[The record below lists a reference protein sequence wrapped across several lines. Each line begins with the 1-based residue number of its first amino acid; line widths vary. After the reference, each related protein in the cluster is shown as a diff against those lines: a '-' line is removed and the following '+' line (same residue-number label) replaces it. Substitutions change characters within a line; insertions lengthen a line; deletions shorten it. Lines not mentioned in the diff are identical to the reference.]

1 MRILVLGGS
10 VFLGHTVA
18 TVARDA
24 GHEVSCLARGES
36 GSLPAGTRHVAA
48 DRSSPGA
55 YDAVRDQDWDA
66 VVDVSWQP
74 GFVRGAL
81 AALAPRAEHW
91 TYVSSCSVYATQ
103 DTPGAD
109 ESAPL
114 LEPLAADEAT
124 REEYGAAKAACEQAC
139 LETLGDRLHVARAGL
154 IAGPGDRSDRL
165 GYWPGR
171 FARGGNV
178 LVPAED
184 QAAQVVDVRD
194 LATYLLAVAE
204 RGDALVANA
213 VGERLRLQAVLAAA
227 REVAGHRT
235 EPVRASD
242 DWLVGQGVEP
252 YMGDESLPLWMPLP
266 DWGGFNDRADER
278 AVAAGLVRRPVA
290 DTLADALDDERRL
303 GLDRQPR
310 RAGLS
315 PAREA
320 ELVAAWR
327 AHG

>member
-1 MRILVLGGS
+1 M
-10 VFLGHTVA
+10 
-18 TVARDA
+18 
-24 GHEVSCLARGES
+24 
-36 GSLPAGTRHVAA
+36 RHVPA
-48 DRSSPGA
+48 DRSAPGA

-81 AALAPRAEHW
+81 TALAPRSRHW

-114 LEPLAADEAT
+114 LAPLAADEAT
-124 REEYGAAKAACEQAC
+124 REEYGEAKAACEAAC
-139 LETLGDRLHVARAGL
+139 LEALADRLHVARAGL

-171 FARGGNV
+171 FARGGDV
-178 LVPAED
+178 LVPAQD
-184 QAAQVVDVRD
+184 QATQVVDVRD
-194 LATYLLAVAE
+194 LAAYLLAVAE
-204 RGDALVANA
+204 RGDALVTNA
-213 VGERLRLQAVLAAA
+213 VGARLSMQDVLSTA
-227 REVAGHRT
+227 RQVAGHDA
-235 EPVRASD
+235 EPVRADD
-242 DWLVGQGVEP
+242 DWLVEQGVEP
-252 YMGDESLPLWMPLP
+252 YMGDESLPLWIPLP
-266 DWGGFNDRADER
+266 GWEGFNDRGDAR
-278 AVAAGLVRRPVA
+278 AVAAGLVRRPIA
-290 DTLADALDDERRL
+290 DTLADVLADERRL
-303 GLDRQPR
+303 GLDRHPR

-327 AHG
+327 SRG